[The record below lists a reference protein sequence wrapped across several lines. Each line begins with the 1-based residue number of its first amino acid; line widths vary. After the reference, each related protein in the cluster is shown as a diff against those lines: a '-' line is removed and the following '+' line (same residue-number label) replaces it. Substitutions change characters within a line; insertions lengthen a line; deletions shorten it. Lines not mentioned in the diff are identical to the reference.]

1 MKKTKKFENPGI
13 NLNDIPDDVFE
24 KILDMQTT
32 LMKNRRRRVSA
43 KEAVFKLIR
52 QSIITTV

>member
-1 MKKTKKFENPGI
+1 MKAQKKFKAPGI
-13 NLNDIPDDVFE
+13 NLNDIPDDVYD

-32 LMKNRRRRVSA
+32 LMKKTRRKVSA

-52 QSIITTV
+52 SSAPVAE